1 MKNLEMPT
9 MTNVMGVEKDLVKLA
24 HKLLV
29 NGAVIEESIINRTM
43 RMKVVG
49 DYTLT
54 LSVSMPKNVLDTM
67 RYGFRLWSAMVTD
80 SDDVRIQYHSSIQ
93 IPTATTIAM
102 LVERAKEINKASKN
116 SDAYDKFEQY
126 MSVS

>member
-1 MKNLEMPT
+1 

>member
-9 MTNVMGVEKDLVKLA
+9 MTNVMGTEIDLVKLA

-29 NGAVIEESIINRTM
+29 NGAVIEESIMNGTM

-54 LSVSMPKNVLDTM
+54 VRVSMPKDVLTTM
-67 RYGFRLWSAMVTD
+67 RYGLNQFSASVTD
-80 SDDVRIQYHSSIQ
+80 SNDVRLQYHSNIQ
-93 IPTATTIAM
+93 QPTATALAK
-102 LVERAKEINKASKN
+102 LVERAKEIQKANQS
-116 SDAYDKFEQY
+116 SDAYEKFEEY
-126 MSVS
+126 ISA